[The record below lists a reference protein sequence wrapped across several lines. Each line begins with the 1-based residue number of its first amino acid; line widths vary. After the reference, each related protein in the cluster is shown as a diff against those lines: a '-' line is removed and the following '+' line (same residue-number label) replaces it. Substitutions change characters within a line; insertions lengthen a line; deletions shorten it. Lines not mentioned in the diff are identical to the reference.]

1 MGLTVSAL
9 NAAIDRAAAAA
20 REAEAEL
27 NAADARMG
35 DGDTGVTVRRLF
47 DALAGAKPEDRDLG
61 DAFAALA
68 RTCSGATGSSLG
80 TLVTVAMMTL
90 AKPLKGK
97 EELPWAELSDH
108 LADVRDRML
117 ARGGAEL
124 GDKTMVDMLDA
135 IVTATR
141 GIDDPAR
148 LGQVAMDAASETLAA
163 FRDRPNRIGR
173 ARMFAD
179 RTVGQD
185 DPGMLA
191 LHRLLTATVAT
202 EASDA

>member
-1 MGLTVSAL
+1 MGITVSTV
-9 NAAIDRAAAAA
+9 NAAIVAAAQAA
-20 REAEAEL
+20 RRAEVEL

-35 DGDTGVTVRRLF
+35 DGDTGVTVRRVF
-47 DALAGAKPEDRDLG
+47 EALEAARPGGEDLG
-61 DAFAALA
+61 QAFAELA
-68 RTCSGATGSSLG
+68 KVCSGATGSSLG

-90 AKPLKGK
+90 AKPLKGQVD
-97 EELPWAELSDH
+97 LPWAELPAL

-117 ARGGAEL
+117 ARGGARL

-135 IVTATR
+135 VIRATD
-141 GIDDPAR
+141 GLDAPE
-148 LGQVAMDAASETLAA
+148 AMAIAALRAADETLED

-179 RTVGQD
+179 RTVGMD

-191 LHRLLTATVAT
+191 FHRLLRAVTGAEVPHA
-202 EASDA
+202 

>member
-9 NAAIDRAAAAA
+9 NAAIGRAADAA
-20 REAEAEL
+20 RAAEADL
-27 NAADARMG
+27 NAADAKMG
-35 DGDTGVTVRRLF
+35 DGDTGFTVRRLF
-47 DALAGAKPEDRDLG
+47 DALDAAKPEGDDLG
-61 DAFAALA
+61 EAFASLA

-90 AKPLKGK
+90 AKPLKGT
-97 EELPWAELSDH
+97 EDLPWGDLSDY
-108 LADVRDRML
+108 LAEVRDRML

-141 GIDDPAR
+141 GVDDPER
-148 LGQVAMDAASETLAA
+148 MGQAAMDAASETLTA

-179 RTVGQD
+179 RTVGQN

-191 LHRLLTATVAT
+191 LHRLLAATVAK
-202 EASDA
+202 EPSDA